1 MEKLSFIPGLL
12 VLVFLVLLRVSA
24 EEEKPLRLAQTIAL
38 PAVEGRIDHLAV
50 DVQSQRLFLA
60 ALGNNTLEVIDLKAG
75 KVIHSVKGLREPQGV
90 AFVPEANAV
99 YVANGGDGNCEAF
112 AIDSL
117 APLRNAKF
125 SGDADNLRYD
135 PGAKLIYAGY
145 GDGAIGI
152 FEALTGK
159 IVGDIKL
166 PAHPEAFALEQSG
179 ARIFVNIPNAK
190 QVAVIDRKKGA
201 VIAQWPVTQATANYP
216 MALDESHHR
225 LFIGC
230 RRPARILALDTG
242 SGKMVSFTGGK
253 AMKRTI
259 IFLTVWIATLVFAL
273 SVHGQTQFAGKQTE
287 EAPVIIF
294 VCEHGA
300 AKSILSAAIFN
311 KLAVERS
318 LNLRAIARGTNPDPE
333 ISPKVAAGLRAG

>member
-1 MEKLSFIPGLL
+1 MKKLPFIPGLL
-12 VLVFLVLLRVSA
+12 VFAFLILLRASA
-24 EEEKPLRLAQTIAL
+24 QEEKPLRLAQTIAL

-112 AIDSL
+112 TADSL
-117 APLRNAKF
+117 ARMRAAKF

-135 PGAKLIYAGY
+135 PTTKLLYAGY

-166 PAHPEAFALEQSG
+166 PAHPEAFALEQTG
-179 ARIFVNIPNAK
+179 ARIFVNIPKAK
-190 QVAVIDRKKGA
+190 QVAVIDRKKKE
-201 VIAQWPVTQATANYP
+201 VVAQWPVTQAAANYP

-230 RRPARILALDTG
+230 RQPARILVLDTD
-242 SGKMVSFTGGK
+242 SGKTVAGLECAGDTDDVFYDSRNKRVYVSGGEGFVSVFAQIDADK
-253 AMKRTI
+253 YQAIAKIPTAPGARTSL
-259 IFLTVWIATLVFAL
+259 FVPALGRLYLTVP
-273 SVHGQTQFAGKQTE
+273 HRGKQASEVRVFETQ
-287 EAPVIIF
+287 
-294 VCEHGA
+294 
-300 AKSILSAAIFN
+300 
-311 KLAVERS
+311 
-318 LNLRAIARGTNPDPE
+318 
-333 ISPKVAAGLRAG
+333 